1 MPVLTDS
8 DQQKLPISCSVLGR
22 HLFALAITWALLCNS
37 LFPPIINLEY
47 VIRSGKLQT
56 PHLDNEG
63 CFCAHKK

>member
-37 LFPPIINLEY
+37 LFQTTINLQY
-47 VIRSGKLQT
+47 VIRSEKLQIS
-56 PHLDNEG
+56 H
-63 CFCAHKK
+63 